1 MRSWAGQLLV
11 AVVAGTATVASAGA
25 VPSVL
30 GVYLWYP
37 VNQAEPPTDDE
48 CRRLVDEV
56 RPTRK
61 KAEDWL
67 WGRTPEGNGNAE
79 FYLFLGPSRM
89 EPTFSAEG
97 DYDTG
102 TVTYGAAAKDTVPFT
117 LVPDDHPDTVILGT
131 IVASP
136 GHQVLTVTLD
146 NIPLDGGAR
155 DRTTHYCRFA
165 EDEMES

>member
-1 MRSWAGQLLV
+1 MRSWTKVLVGSVLAGTTAL
-11 AVVAGTATVASAGA
+11 AVAGAAPPV
-25 VPSVL
+25 V

-37 VNQAEPPTDDE
+37 VNQPEPPTDDD
-48 CRRLVDEV
+48 CRRLVDDV

-67 WGRTPEGNGNAE
+67 WGRTPEGDGSPE

-165 EDEMES
+165 EDEMET